1 VEKLFVK
8 RLAALIS
15 AVLVLFS
22 CEEEEKKLETVTFPE
37 LRSVEVNRE
46 DEIVLPSEGSEEI
59 SFRVTETD
67 FTFSMTGDV
76 FLFLSSGKVT
86 TDYSLKD
93 VKPGTPEGTYSATIK
108 DNGFHKE
115 YNDEVRIGVRSVKGK
130 DVFIFS
136 KPFRVRS
143 KPVGP
148 HDYIPDT
155 GLPVLYLDTENKKSI
170 TSKTDYVK
178 ASVTV
183 WEEKTGFGEPVDCSV
198 RGRGNTTWEW
208 PKKPY
213 LIKLDSKESF
223 FGMKKHKRWVLL
235 ANFMDRTMMRNMI
248 AMKVSSMTSL
258 DWTPSCTPVELVL
271 NGAHRGNYLLIE
283 QVRVDKDR
291 VPATNGY
298 MLECDF
304 HYDNEVQWIDPH
316 GHCVQMGDG
325 IPFGVKYPDVE
336 DLTPDQLTFIKEY
349 IYKTASIIYGPNF
362 ADPDYGYASRIDVD
376 SFIDYWIV
384 FEVMGNHELGNPG
397 SVYLHMDE
405 GEKLKAGPC
414 WDFDWGILSYNTS
427 PQAQYGLIN
436 GKAIWYARLF
446 EDPEFK
452 AKVKARFEELLPQ
465 LETIPAYIDGLKK
478 TLSESAKLNFKM
490 WDPSQDA
497 SMNGGNIINGDER
510 MTYDS
515 AVDKIKSIYTERLQ
529 VIHKNL

>member
-1 VEKLFVK
+1 MALFF
-8 RLAALIS
+8 
-15 AVLVLFS
+15 FS
-22 CEEEEKKLETVTFPE
+22 CEEEKQIETVTFPE
-37 LRSVEVNRE
+37 LRSIEIERE
-46 DEIVLPSEGSEEI
+46 DEIILPSEGGETI
-59 SFRVTETD
+59 TFRVAEPD
-67 FTFSMTGDV
+67 FIFSTTSDV
-76 FLFLSSGKVT
+76 FLFLSSGKTASVFSLREVT
-86 TDYSLKD
+86 PTGSQ
-93 VKPGTPEGTYSATIK
+93 GTYSAIVR
-108 DNGFHKE
+108 DNGSHKE
-115 YNDEVRIGVRSVKGK
+115 YNENVRIGIRSVPGK
-130 DVFIFS
+130 DSFIFS
-136 KPFRVRS
+136 KSFRVRS
-143 KPVGP
+143 KEVGP
-148 HDYIPDT
+148 HEYIPET

-170 TSKTDYVK
+170 NSKVDYVK
-178 ASVTV
+178 AEITV
-183 WEEKTGFGEPVDCSV
+183 WEKESGFGDPIDCSV

-213 LIKLDSKESF
+213 LVKLDSKGSF

-271 NGAHRGNYLLIE
+271 NGAHKGNYLLIE

-291 VPATNGY
+291 VPATDGF

-316 GHCVQMGDG
+316 GSCNQMESG

-336 DLTPDQLTFIKEY
+336 DLTEEQLAFIKDY
-349 IYKTASIIYGPNF
+349 ISETAEILYGEDF
-362 ADPDYGYASRIDVD
+362 DDPETGYDSRIDVD

-397 SVYLHMDE
+397 SVYFHMSD
-405 GEKLKAGPC
+405 GGKLKAGPC

-436 GKAIWYARLF
+436 EKAIWYARLF
-446 EDPEFK
+446 EDPSFK

-465 LETIPAYIDGLKK
+465 LETIPSYIDTLQK

-497 SMNGGNIINGDER
+497 SMNGGYIINGDEW
-510 MTYDS
+510 MTFSS
-515 AVDKIKSIYTERLQ
+515 AVDRIKSIYKERLQ
-529 VIHKNL
+529 VILSSCK

>member
-1 VEKLFVK
+1 MENLFVK

-15 AVLVLFS
+15 TVLVLFS

-46 DEIVLPSEGSEEI
+46 DEIVLPSEGSETI
-59 SFRVTETD
+59 TFRVTEAD
-67 FTFSMTGDV
+67 FTFSTTGDV
-76 FLFLSSGKVT
+76 FLFLSSGKVS

-93 VKPGTPEGTYSATIK
+93 VKPETPEGTYSATIK
-108 DNGFHKE
+108 DNGFRKE
-115 YNDEVRIGVRSVKGK
+115 YSDEVRIGVRSVKGK

-136 KPFRVRS
+136 KPFHVRS

-148 HDYIPDT
+148 HDYIPNT

-170 TSKTDYVK
+170 NSKTDYVK
-178 ASVTV
+178 AAVTV
-183 WEEKTGFGEPVDCSV
+183 WEENTGFGEPVECQV

-213 LIKLDSKESF
+213 LVKLDSKESF
-223 FGMKKHKRWVLL
+223 LGMKKHKRWILL
-235 ANFMDRTMMRNMI
+235 ANFMDRTMMRNLI

-271 NGAHRGNYLLIE
+271 NGSHKGNYLLIE

-291 VPATNGY
+291 VPATDGF

-316 GHCVQMGDG
+316 GSCNQMESG
-325 IPFGVKYPDVE
+325 IPFSVKYPDVE
-336 DLTPDQLTFIKEY
+336 DLTEEQLTFIKEY
-349 IYKTASIIYGPNF
+349 IYRTASVIYGPNF
-362 ADPDYGYASRIDVD
+362 ADPDNGYASRIDVE

-397 SVYLHMDE
+397 SVYFHMSE
-405 GEKLKAGPC
+405 GGKLKAGPC

-427 PQAQYGLIN
+427 PQARNGLIN
-436 GKAIWYARLF
+436 EKAIWYARLF
-446 EDPEFK
+446 EDPAFK

-465 LETIPAYIDGLKK
+465 LETIPSYIDSLQK

-497 SMNGGNIINGDER
+497 SMNGGYIINGDER
-510 MTYDS
+510 MTFNS
-515 AVDKIKSIYTERLQ
+515 AVDKIKSIYKERLQ
-529 VIHKNL
+529 VIPNNL

>member
-1 VEKLFVK
+1 MMFVK
-8 RLAALIS
+8 RSVVYLSL
-15 AVLVLFS
+15 VLSLFS
-22 CEEEEKKLETVTFPE
+22 CEKEKEIETVTFPE
-37 LRSVEVNRE
+37 LRSIEVDRD
-46 DEIVLPSEGSEEI
+46 DEIVLPAEGSEPI
-59 SFRVTETD
+59 TFRVTEAD
-67 FTFSMTGDV
+67 FTFSTVQDV
-76 FLFLSSGKVT
+76 FLFLSSGKI
-86 TDYSLKD
+86 TDVFSLKN
-93 VKPGTPEGTYSATIK
+93 VTPGGSQGTYSAQIK
-108 DNGFHKE
+108 DNGSHKE
-115 YNDEVRIGVRSVKGK
+115 YSEEVRIGIRSVTGK

-136 KPFRVRS
+136 KPFHVRS

-155 GLPVLYLDTENKKSI
+155 GLPVIYIDTENKKQI
-170 TSKTDYVK
+170 NSKVDYVK
-178 ASVTV
+178 AAITV
-183 WEEKTGFGEPVDCSV
+183 WEEGTGFGEPVDCSV

-213 LIKLDSKESF
+213 LVKLDSKESF

-235 ANFMDRTMMRNMI
+235 ANFMDRTMMRNLV
-248 AMKVSSMTSL
+248 AMKVSSMTTL

-291 VPATNGY
+291 VPATDGY

-316 GHCVQMGDG
+316 GRCVQFDSG

-336 DLTPDQLTFIKEY
+336 DLTPDQLTFIKDY
-349 IYKTASIIYGPNF
+349 VYRTAAAIYGSNF
-362 ADPDYGYASRIDVD
+362 TDPEKGYAAYIDVD

-397 SVYLHMDE
+397 SVYLHMSD
-405 GEKLKAGPC
+405 GGKLKAGPC

-427 PQAQYGLIN
+427 PQARTGLIN

-446 EDPEFK
+446 EDPVFQ

-465 LETIPAYIDGLKK
+465 LETIPSYIDGLKK

-497 SMNGGNIINGDER
+497 SMNGGYIINGDER
-510 MTYDS
+510 MTFDS

-529 VIHKNL
+529 VIQKNL